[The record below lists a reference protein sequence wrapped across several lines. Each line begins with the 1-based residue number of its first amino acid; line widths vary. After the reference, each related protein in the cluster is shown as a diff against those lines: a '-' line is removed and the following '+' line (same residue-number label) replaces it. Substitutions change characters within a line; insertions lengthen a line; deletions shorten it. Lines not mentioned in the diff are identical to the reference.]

1 MAKEQSL
8 ANLLAKEL
16 GYKDAKDLKKRLG
29 GGESTSIA
37 ENMKGRL
44 RSGEG
49 FFSSIK
55 GGVSDTGEAIAKK
68 INPVNVG
75 KDVYKNLIAGD
86 NIISAYLQGRG
97 KNKKEGEGEGES
109 TSPTAE
115 GGNQQGGL
123 TEDSVTYLQ
132 ILAKN
137 SMSIPW
143 MARDINV
150 LRQNII
156 KLTKLKGGKDA
167 STNKA
172 DTWFLRED
180 ERETALEVQ
189 KNKIQGAKQGPK
201 EPGEKDAGGGLVDSI
216 MSFFSGGFMRAI
228 RFIFNPKMLS
238 KVFSKVFLPL
248 AIIGTLFEG
257 ITAGFKRYQ
266 ETGSLTDA
274 ISAGLGGM
282 LEFVT
287 FGLFGEDTLKSLWES
302 INNFFAPITESISNI
317 FKGIKDFV
325 KGLFPGLG
333 GEDTAGDKPAEPPKP
348 TEPSAKDFTAE
359 KKTGGPQTP
368 TASDATT
375 KGETAKKIADQDN
388 KPASETSPTVA
399 KATEAPQQTTPVTST
414 ETATPAT
421 TAPTTPTPM
430 PSANLSTADQIKQIE
445 SYIDTNDENLAKR
458 EKNVKERIAAYKKA
472 HENEPDKVT
481 EFTKQENASLD
492 IYRKQ
497 IEDAN
502 DQHKQ
507 NLDKLKKSSQS
518 TPSAAPAAPAAGV
531 SSSASE
537 SSPSE
542 SGGGSSAPSVGGGTP
557 PTPSAEG
564 GSKAPS
570 GSEIDNAS
578 AAVAEGQRMESSADQ
593 GTTINAPKTTNN
605 NNQAGKEPT
614 QIADVYDSE
623 FAKLISA

>member
-29 GGESTSIA
+29 GGETTSVA
-37 ENMKGRL
+37 ENIKGRL

-49 FFSSIK
+49 FFSSMK
-55 GGVSDTGEAIAKK
+55 GGLSDTGEAIAKK
-68 INPVNVG
+68 INPKNVG

-86 NIISAYLQGRG
+86 NIFSAYLQGRG
-97 KNKKEGEGEGES
+97 KGKEGEEDS
-109 TSPTAE
+109 TSPTPE
-115 GGNQQGGL
+115 GKEQGGL
-123 TEDSVTYLQ
+123 TENSVTYLQ

-150 LRQNII
+150 LRQNLI
-156 KLTKLKGGKDA
+156 KLTKLKGGKEA

-180 ERETALEVQ
+180 EREAALEAQ
-189 KNKIQGAKQGPK
+189 KTKLQGPK
-201 EPGEKDAGGGLVDSI
+201 PGGKEKEGGGEGGGGLIDTI
-216 MSFFSGGFMRAI
+216 MSFFSGGFMKAI
-228 RFIFNPKMLS
+228 RFIFNPRMLS
-238 KVFSKVFLPL
+238 KIFSKVFVPL

-287 FGLFGEDTLKSLWES
+287 FGLFGEDTLNQLWTS
-302 INNFFAPITESISNI
+302 ISDFFAPITESISNI

-348 TEPSAKDFTAE
+348 TQPNAKDFTAE
-359 KKTGGPQTP
+359 GKSGDGAKTP
-368 TASDATT
+368 TSDAAS
-375 KGETAKKIADQDN
+375 KGDTAKKIADAEN
-388 KPASETSPTVA
+388 KPASETSPTA
-399 KATEAPQQTTPVTST
+399 NKATEAPAQATPVTST
-414 ETATPAT
+414 DTPTPT
-421 TAPTTPTPM
+421 TQAPTTPSPM

-445 SYIDTNDENLAKR
+445 GYIDANEQSLATR
-458 EKNVKERIAAYKKA
+458 ERNVKERIAAYKKA

-481 EFTKQENASLD
+481 EFTKQENESLNV
-492 IYRKQ
+492 YRKQ
-497 IEDAN
+497 IDDAN

-507 NLDKLKKSSQS
+507 NLDKLKKGSQS
-518 TPSAAPAAPAAGV
+518 SPSVAAAPPSAGV
-531 SSSASE
+531 ASSST

-542 SGGGSSAPSVGGGTP
+542 SGGGGSAPSVGGGTP
-557 PTPSAEG
+557 PSAES
-564 GSKAPS
+564 GSTAPS
-570 GSEIDNAS
+570 GSEINNAS
-578 AAVAEGQRMESSADQ
+578 SAVAEGQRMESSADA
-593 GTTINAPKTTNN
+593 GMTVNAPKTTNN
-605 NNQAGKEPT
+605 TNQAGKEPT
-614 QIADVYDSE
+614 QISDVYDSE
-623 FAKLISA
+623 FAKLISSAVA